1 MTIKKK
7 KQQQNNSDNNCY
19 NKVNNCKINLI

>member
-7 KQQQNNSDNNCY
+7 KEEQNVSNNNCY